1 MTNKGLAFVI
11 YEENVVKLSKILGIL
26 HTVYRLEEIYHFT
39 LKPKNKGTLHY
50 LV

>member
-26 HTVYRLEEIYHFT
+26 HTVYCNIDYFFFISINRT
-39 LKPKNKGTLHY
+39 
-50 LV
+50 